1 MDIHMNI
8 SFPRMPCEILTLD
21 VMDVSGEIQQEVMH
35 GIQKMRLAPET
46 EGGRVL
52 ETTSLDL

>member
-35 GIQKMRLAPET
+35 GIQKMRLAPEP

>member
-8 SFPRMPCEILTLD
+8 SFPRVPCEILTLD
-21 VMDVSGEIQQEVMH
+21 VMNVSGEIQQEVMH
-35 GIQKMRLAPET
+35 GIQKMRLAPES

-52 ETTSLDL
+52 ESTSLDL

>member
-1 MDIHMNI
+1 MEIHMNI

-35 GIQKMRLAPET
+35 GIQKMRLAPES